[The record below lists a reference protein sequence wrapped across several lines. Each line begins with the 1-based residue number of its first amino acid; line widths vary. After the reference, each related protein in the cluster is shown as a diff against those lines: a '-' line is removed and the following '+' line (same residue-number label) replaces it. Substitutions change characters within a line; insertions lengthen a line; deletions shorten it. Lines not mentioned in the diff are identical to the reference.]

1 MYNKLY
7 SNDSLERRAVS
18 KTIFTQLLM
27 RIRTTTITN
36 RVTNTPATFQ
46 SFSYSVPD
54 YFKVVQIN
62 VHTYSL

>member
-1 MYNKLY
+1 
-7 SNDSLERRAVS
+7 
-18 KTIFTQLLM
+18 M

-46 SFSYSVPD
+46 SFSHSVPD
-54 YFKVVQIN
+54 YFKVIQIN